1 MKRALALVVP
11 LVLTGGPALAATP
24 HPHHGATSSS
34 HAARTTRSSGG
45 LGTTRA
51 SRERQPTGKL
61 PIGVVIGS
69 VTPKYLVRPSQALK
83 LSGVLQSQSDSAYQ
97 RLSVRL
103 RYSTT
108 AVQSR
113 GALDAYAEG
122 KTNDP
127 VGVGVT
133 QAVPGSVQPGG
144 QQPWMLKM
152 PVSKMN
158 LLRFGVYPISVE
170 VLSAGVVVGRQRT
183 LITYFPSTT
192 TANKTKV
199 SWVWPVVDQPHR
211 ADDSTFV
218 DDKLERMLNSGGRL
232 ADLVTAAAPYKSV
245 SWLVDPGLADD
256 AASMSGKDGYTIKTA
271 KGTAHQPQS
280 VAANSWLTSLRQALG
295 GNKRVIA
302 TPYAD
307 PDVMA
312 LSRARM
318 SSHIKT
324 AAGAAVSQAL
334 TRAKLPL
341 ESTSVAVP
349 PDGLADQQTLTNLV
363 KAGAHTILLN
373 STVLPH
379 PNQNYTADPVARKQ
393 VGGQNVKLV
402 AFDDTIN
409 KVLATDTD
417 EPGGVALAEQRF
429 LAETAMVTNERP
441 YAPSRTVVIVPPRRW
456 EPGPVFAKDLLYLS
470 AHAPW
475 LKEISLGSV
484 ERQPAQPRTFQP
496 QKSQNGLSKRYLGQV
511 KDLGDE
517 VGRFTNVFEPP
528 ASGFTLGVTRLE
540 SSAWNDQTRAGSKLR
555 QTLDNELRSAQSKI
569 RVLKPS
575 LDLAGKSGQVPI
587 TVSNELEHG
596 TIKVRL
602 RATSQNAA
610 RLRVE
615 GPGPKQSEITLEA
628 GHKETVN
635 LYMKAAANG
644 PAYVN
649 IDLLGPDD
657 QPITQPLM
665 LQVRATAYARTAL
678 LITGISLAVLFVGV
692 GYRVIRRRGEEAED
706 TTGG

>member
-24 HPHHGATSSS
+24 HPHHGTISSS

-45 LGTTRA
+45 LGATRA

-69 VTPKYLVRPSQALK
+69 VAPNYLVRPSQTLK
-83 LSGVLQSQSDSAYQ
+83 LSGVLQNQSDSAYQ

-103 RYSTT
+103 RFST
-108 AVQSR
+108 ASVQSR
-113 GALDAYAEG
+113 GALQAYSDG
-122 KTNDP
+122 KLNDP

-133 QAVPGSVQPGG
+133 QVVPGAVQPGG
-144 QQPWMLKM
+144 QQPWLLKM
-152 PVSKMN
+152 PVSKMG
-158 LLRFGVYPISVE
+158 LIKFGVYPISVE

-183 LITYFPSTT
+183 VITYFPKGTFG
-192 TANKTKV
+192 AKTKV

-232 ADLVTAAAPYKSV
+232 SDLVTVAARSKV

-256 AASMSGKDGYTIKTA
+256 AAAMAGKDGYAIKTA

-280 VAANSWLTSLRQALG
+280 VAANSWLTSLKQALA

-318 SSHIKT
+318 SSHIK
-324 AAGAAVSQAL
+324 AATGAVSQAL
-334 TRAKLPL
+334 TRAKLPM

-349 PDGLADQQTLTNLV
+349 PDGLADQQTLNNLV
-363 KAGAHTILLN
+363 NAGARTILLN

-379 PNQNYTADPVARKQ
+379 QEQRYTADPLAKKK

-402 AFDDTIN
+402 AYDDTIN
-409 KVLATDTD
+409 KVLATETD

-429 LAETAMVTNERP
+429 LAETAMVTSERP
-441 YAPSRTVVIVPPRRW
+441 AISRTVVIVPPRRW
-456 EPGPVFAKDLLYLS
+456 DPGPTFAGDLLKFS

-475 LKEISLGSV
+475 MQEIPLSQV

-511 KDLGDE
+511 KDLSVN
-517 VGRFTNVFEPP
+517 VGRFTSVFEPP
-528 ASGFTLGVTRLE
+528 TSGFTLGVSRLE

-569 RVLKPS
+569 KVLKPS

-596 TIKVRL
+596 TVKIRL

-649 IDLLGPDD
+649 IDLLGPDGE
-657 QPITQPLM
+657 PITQPLM
-665 LQVRATAYARTAL
+665 LQIRATAYAQTAL

>member
-1 MKRALALVVP
+1 MKRLLALVVP

-24 HPHHGATSSS
+24 RPHHGTTSSS
-34 HAARTTRSSGG
+34 HSARTTRSSGG
-45 LGTTRA
+45 LGATRA
-51 SRERQPTGKL
+51 SRERQPTGKP

-69 VTPKYLVRPSQALK
+69 VAPKYLAKPSQTLK
-83 LSGVLQSQSDSAYQ
+83 LSGVLQSQSDSTYQ

-103 RYSTT
+103 RYST
-108 AVQSR
+108 VSMQSR
-113 GALDAYAEG
+113 GALQAYADG
-122 KTNDP
+122 KLADP
-127 VGVGVT
+127 PLAGPPK
-133 QAVPGSVQPGG
+133 AVPGAVQPGG
-144 QQPWMLKM
+144 QQPWTLQM
-152 PVSKMN
+152 PVSRMHLPK
-158 LLRFGVYPISVE
+158 FGVFPISVE
-170 VLSAGVVVGRQRT
+170 VLSAGAVVGREHT
-183 LITYFPSTT
+183 FVTYFPSTT

-232 ADLVTAAAPYKSV
+232 ADLVTAAATYKSV

-256 AASMSGKDGYTIKTA
+256 AVSMSGKDGYAIKTA

-295 GNKRVIA
+295 NKRVIA

-318 SSHIKT
+318 SSHIK
-324 AAGAAVSQAL
+324 AATGPVVTQAL
-334 TRAKLPL
+334 TRAKLPM

-349 PDGLADQQTLTNLV
+349 PDGLADQQTLNNLV
-363 KAGAHTILLN
+363 KAGARTILLN

-379 PNQNYTADPVARKQ
+379 PNQNYTADPVAQKP

-409 KVLATDTD
+409 KILATETD

-456 EPGPVFAKDLLYLS
+456 EPGPAFAKDLLYLS

-475 LKEISLGSV
+475 LKEIPLSSV
-484 ERQPAQPRTFQP
+484 ERQRAQPRTFQP
-496 QKSQNGLSKRYLGQV
+496 QKSQNELSKRYLGQV
-511 KDLGDE
+511 KDLSGD
-517 VGRFTNVFEPP
+517 VGRFTSVFEPP
-528 ASGFTLGVTRLE
+528 TSGFTLGVTRLE

-569 RVLKPS
+569 KVLKPS

-596 TIKVRL
+596 TVKIRL
-602 RATSQNAA
+602 RATSQNPA

-665 LQVRATAYARTAL
+665 LQIRATAYAQTAL